1 MKLITLNIWGGIIYE
16 PLVKFIKKHADDTD
30 VFSFQEVLFGDK
42 PQFTEMQKARENIFH
57 EIELLLPGFVSYKHV
72 APTNYFAR
80 EPIEFEAGQAI
91 FVKKTIKVKDNGGIL
106 CTDKVPPD
114 SAKGGK
120 MTGRL
125 QWVDLEINNG
135 TITITNLH
143 GLWQEGTLKVDTPER
158 LTQSKKIKE
167 FLNNKNG
174 KKILC
179 GDFNLSPTGKSIEIL
194 EEGMVNLIKKYNIQ
208 STRSSFYTKDVRLGD
223 YILVSSDIEIKDFKV
238 FQEDI
243 SDHLPLLVEF
253 K

>member
-1 MKLITLNIWGGIIYE
+1 MKIITLNLWGGIIYE
-16 PLVKFIKKHADDTD
+16 PLMKFIKSHADDTD
-30 VFSFQEVLFGDK
+30 IFCFQEVLFGDK
-42 PQFTEMQKARENIFH
+42 PQLTKVQKARENIFN
-57 EIELLLPGFVSYKHV
+57 EIELLLPEFISYKHI

-91 FVKKTIKVKDNGGIL
+91 FIRKTIKVKDNGGIL
-106 CTDKVPPD
+106 CADKIPPD

-125 QWVDLEINNG
+125 QWVDLEIDSK
-135 TITITNLH
+135 TITVANLH

-158 LTQSKKIKE
+158 FTQSKKIKE
-167 FLNNKNG
+167 FLSGKNG

-179 GDFNLSPTGKSIEIL
+179 GDFNLSPTGKSIEML
-194 EEGMVNLIKKYNIQ
+194 EDEMVNLIKKYNIQ

-223 YILVSSDIEIKDFKV
+223 YILVSPDVEIKDFRV

-243 SDHLPLLVEF
+243 SDHLPLSLEF